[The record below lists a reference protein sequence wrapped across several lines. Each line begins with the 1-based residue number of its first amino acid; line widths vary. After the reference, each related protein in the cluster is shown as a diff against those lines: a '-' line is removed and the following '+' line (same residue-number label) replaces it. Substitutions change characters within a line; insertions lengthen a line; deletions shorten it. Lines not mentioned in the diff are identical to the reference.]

1 MMTLSFASFGLDC
14 TNPLIQHL
22 RLLEPR
28 HSGAEGTECFDDGSE
43 DKDDSKDNGSDAD
56 PSSESG
62 DDSSG
67 GERESDSE
75 QP

>member
-1 MMTLSFASFGLDC
+1 MTLSFTSFGLDC
-14 TNPLIQHL
+14 TNPLTQHL
-22 RLLEPR
+22 RLLKPR
-28 HSGAEGTECFDDGSE
+28 RSGAEGTERFDDGCE